1 MSTSHHGRSP
11 LARLI
16 LAAGGIVAFIAVCE
30 AAWVASVL
38 AGPSG
43 VIAGGAVICAVFTAC
58 WYFFRVRPAL
68 RAARPAPVRLPEPA
82 GELAEPTR
90 IAA

>member
-1 MSTSHHGRSP
+1 MSVTR
-11 LARLI
+11 RLI
-16 LAAGGIVAFIAVCE
+16 LAAGGVVAFIAVCE
-30 AAWVASVL
+30 AAHVVSVL
-38 AGPSG
+38 AGRAG

-82 GELAEPTR
+82 GDLEPTR
-90 IAA
+90 LAA